1 MHKYKLLY
9 IILMFFIYSS
19 SSQTEDIN
27 HNIKILEDYLNT
39 IKNMSFIFEQYS
51 PDEEKKVGWMQI
63 VKPNKLRIEYQEPND
78 LIIISNAHYLILYKA
93 KDDIITSLS
102 NDGPWNILTK
112 DNLQFSSNIGHADA
126 NGIIENTKV
135 MQINGKN
142 HIFYEISMRNKS
154 KQLLPPIILHTS
166 TKPFKINGWT
176 IFNEEKQGTQ
186 IKIIK
191 ELSFNKK
198 IVNKNIFSLSDKD
211 RAEGNVWASPFD
223 KERLTRPNKYRN

>member
-1 MHKYKLLY
+1 MHRYKLIY
-9 IILMFFIYSS
+9 IILIFLMYSPS
-19 SSQTEDIN
+19 SKTEDIS
-27 HNIKILEDYLNT
+27 HNIRILEDYLNT

-51 PDEEKKVGWMQI
+51 PNEEKKIGWMQI
-63 VKPNKLRIEYQEPND
+63 EKPNKLRIEYQGNND

-126 NGIIENTKV
+126 NGIIENTRV

-142 HIFYEISMRNKS
+142 HIFYEISMRNKY
-154 KQLLPPIILHTS
+154 KQLLAPMILHTS
-166 TKPFKINGWT
+166 TNPFKINGWT
-176 IFNEEKQGTQ
+176 IFNKENQGTQ
-186 IKIIK
+186 IKIIE

-198 IVNKNIFSLSDKD
+198 IVNEKIFKLSEKN
-211 RAEGNVWASPFD
+211 RAEGNVWVSPFN
-223 KERLTRPNKYRN
+223 KTQIIRRKKYRD

>member
-19 SSQTEDIN
+19 SSRTEDIN

-51 PDEEKKVGWMQI
+51 PNEEKKIGWMQI
-63 VKPNKLRIEYQEPND
+63 EKPNKLRIEYQGNND

-93 KDDIITSLS
+93 TDDIITSLP

-112 DNLQFSSNIGHADA
+112 NNLKFSSNINHSDA
-126 NGIIENTKV
+126 NGIITNTKV
-135 MQINGKN
+135 IQIKEIRN
-142 HIFYEISMRNKS
+142 IFYEISIKNEDK
-154 KQLLPPIILHTS
+154 KLLAPMILHTS
-166 TKPFKINGWT
+166 TNPFKINGWT
-176 IFNEEKQGTQ
+176 IFNKENQGTQ
-186 IKIIK
+186 IKIIE

-198 IVNKNIFSLSDKD
+198 IVNEKIFKLSEKN
-211 RAEGNVWASPFD
+211 RAEGNVWASPF
-223 KERLTRPNKYRN
+223 KKKQIIRRKKYRD